1 MNEIELIVDTTG
13 GKVRGRHKD
22 GVALFAAIPFAAP
35 PVGGRRFAPAE
46 PHPGW
51 SDVRDATRFGAVAPQ
66 GVGATDAL
74 VGGKE
79 PDWNEDCL
87 FLNVQ
92 TPALDGARR
101 PVMVWI
107 HGGGFTSGAGSVP
120 WYNGARFVTNGDVV
134 VVTIN
139 YRLGAFGWL
148 YFGHRDPTLMASGN
162 AGLSDQIAA
171 LRWVRDN
178 IAAFGGDPDNVTI
191 FGESAGAM
199 SVATLMGTP
208 AAAGLFHKAIAQSG
222 AAHHTQQPDSAA
234 EMTDRIMAALAV
246 TSVPELVDVPARAL
260 LDVQLSTSAE
270 VAKERASSAES
281 TGLGLPFSPVVDG
294 VMLPNAPL
302 DAIARGLSASVP
314 LLTGTNLDEWNL
326 FGLAA
331 RSPADDD
338 AIMRRLA
345 RIVEDPHEVAATYQR
360 AGNGADRGA
369 LWSAIM
375 TDRVFRIPAIRLA
388 EAQASHRPH
397 ETFMYQFDWASSAFG
412 GRLGSCHAL
421 EIPFAFDNLHQP
433 GVAFFTGT
441 EPPQSLATAMHKAWV
456 AFAHNGRPDHDG
468 LPPWPAYD
476 TGQRAT
482 MHFDVSCCIRNDPAP
497 ERRAAWEGAL

>member
-1 MNEIELIVDTTG
+1 
-13 GKVRGRHKD
+13 
-22 GVALFAAIPFAAP
+22 
-35 PVGGRRFAPAE
+35 
-46 PHPGW
+46 
-51 SDVRDATRFGAVAPQ
+51 VAPQ

-74 VGGKE
+74 IGGKE

-92 TPALDGARR
+92 TPALDDGRR

-107 HGGGFTSGAGSVP
+107 HGGGFTSGAGSIP

-148 YFGHRDPTLMASGN
+148 YLGHRDQTLIASGN

-178 IAAFGGDPDNVTI
+178 IAAFGGDPGNVTI

-222 AAHHTQQPDSAA
+222 AAHHTQLPDMAA
-234 EMTDRIMAALAV
+234 DMTDRIMDALAV
-246 TSVPELVDVPARAL
+246 TSVAELVDVPAGAL
-260 LDVQLSTSAE
+260 LDAQLSVSTD
-270 VAKERASSAES
+270 VAKERVASAEN

-294 VMLPNAPL
+294 AMLPSAPL
-302 DAIARGLSASVP
+302 DAIANGASASVP

-331 RSPADDD
+331 RAPADAD
-338 AIMRRLA
+338 AIARRLG
-345 RIVEDPHEVAATYQR
+345 RIVEDPHEVAATYR
-360 AGNGADRGA
+360 RSRDGADHGE

-388 EAQASHRPH
+388 EAQARHRRSN
-397 ETFMYQFDWASSAFG
+397 TFMYEFDWASSAFG

-433 GVAFFTGT
+433 GVAFFTGAH
-441 EPPQSLATAMHKAWV
+441 PPQALATAMHRAWI
-456 AFAHNGRPDHDG
+456 AFARNGRPDHDG

-476 TGQRAT
+476 SQRRAT
-482 MHFDVSCCIRNDPAP
+482 MHFNVSCAVGDDPAAD
-497 ERRAAWEGAL
+497 RRAAWNGAL

>member
-1 MNEIELIVDTTG
+1 MSEIELIVDTAG
-13 GKVRGRHKD
+13 GKVRGRNKD
-22 GVALFAAIPFAAP
+22 GVALFSAIPFAAP
-35 PVGGRRFAPAE
+35 PVGGRRFAAAE

-51 SDVRDATRFGAVAPQ
+51 SDVRDATRFGPVAPQ

-79 PDWNEDCL
+79 PNWNEDCL

-92 TPALDGARR
+92 TPALDDARR

-148 YFGHRDPTLMASGN
+148 YLAHRDAAMIASGN

-178 IAAFGGDPDNVTI
+178 IAAFGGDPGNVTI

-208 AAAGLFHKAIAQSG
+208 AATGLFHKAIAQSG
-222 AAHHTQQPDSAA
+222 AAHHSQDPDSAA
-234 EMTDRIMAALAV
+234 EMTDRIMDALEV
-246 TSVPELVDVPARAL
+246 TSVAELVDVSARAL
-260 LDVQLSTSAE
+260 LDVQLSVSTD
-270 VAKERASSAES
+270 VAKQRASSAAN

-294 VMLPNAPL
+294 ATLPSAPL
-302 DAIARGLSASVP
+302 EAIANGQSAAVP

-326 FGLAA
+326 FALAA
-331 RSPADDD
+331 RGPADDD
-338 AIMRRLA
+338 AIARRLA
-345 RIVEDPHEVAATYQR
+345 LIVEDPHEVAATYR
-360 AGNGADRGA
+360 RSGDGADLSAR
-369 LWSAIM
+369 WSAIM
-375 TDRVFRIPAIRLA
+375 TDRTFRIPAIRLA
-388 EAQASHRPH
+388 ETQMRHRPH
-397 ETFMYQFDWASSAFG
+397 DTFMYEFDWKSSAFG

-433 GVAFFTGT
+433 GVPFFTGP
-441 EPPQSLATAMHKAWV
+441 EPPQSLATAMHRAWI
-456 AFAHNGRPDHDG
+456 AFAHTGRPDHDG
-468 LPPWPAYD
+468 VPPWPAYD
-476 TGQRAT
+476 SQRRAT
-482 MHFDVSCCIRNDPAP
+482 MHFNVSCVVGDDPAA
-497 ERRAAWEGAL
+497 ERRAAWDGAL